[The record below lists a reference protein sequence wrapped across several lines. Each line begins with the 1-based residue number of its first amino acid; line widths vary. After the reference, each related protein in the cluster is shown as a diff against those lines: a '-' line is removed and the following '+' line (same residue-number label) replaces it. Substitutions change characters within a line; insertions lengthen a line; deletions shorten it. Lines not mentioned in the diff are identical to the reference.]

1 MRDRDCIAPP
11 WLPARSIRHSAAS
24 TTPRLITPYL
34 ALAAKGTW
42 SLRPRRQ
49 LLGSG
54 PHGTKTT
61 PRDAVAHA
69 GTSRQPRA
77 PPYPTRTGPGPP
89 SPPPPPPPQQHEAG
103 LAGVAT
109 VQRSAAQR
117 SAAQR
122 SAGAAQRSTARY
134 RQLALHTR
142 RSSSGRMLTLSTS
155 LLSSPAPVGVSIS

>member
-122 SAGAAQRSTARY
+122 STARY